1 MVGRCHFC
9 HFPIYKSDFAH
20 EVLVSRGV
28 EYILV
33 FGEEEKRLQCI
44 LCYLKSLTEKNG
56 KGWKKWALFTLLV
69 ISAIWLSFLALPLFY
84 PKLIKRWEKFSN
96 FKKFSLVILLFI
108 IPFIFCSVIQGFII
122 DRYKT
127 RNRKLKRKDSKDN
140 KKTHE

>member
-56 KGWKKWALFTLLV
+56 KGWKK
-69 ISAIWLSFLALPLFY
+69 
-84 PKLIKRWEKFSN
+84 
-96 FKKFSLVILLFI
+96 
-108 IPFIFCSVIQGFII
+108 
-122 DRYKT
+122 
-127 RNRKLKRKDSKDN
+127 
-140 KKTHE
+140 